1 MFLML
6 SLYAMT
12 GSSAEP
18 EYGVGVDPMKI
29 SLTPG
34 RMSYF
39 TVLNETERDYV
50 VTTRV
55 VSDSPSYSDGEK
67 VDDRFFVNP
76 PLRLLKKRDRTR
88 MGVVYLKSGKPITP
102 DLKYYLSVSFI
113 PKVSEDRAK
122 LSVPVILVQQ
132 IPLTFG

>member
-1 MFLML
+1 MFLVL
-6 SLYAMT
+6 SLYAMS

-18 EYGVGVDPMKI
+18 EFGVGVDPMKI
-29 SLTPG
+29 NITPG

-76 PLRLLKKRDRTR
+76 PLRLLKKETEPEW
-88 MGVVYLKSGKPITP
+88 G
-102 DLKYYLSVSFI
+102 SFI
-113 PKVSEDRAK
+113 
-122 LSVPVILVQQ
+122 
-132 IPLTFG
+132 